1 MIGRSRITINFRRDG
16 VPISRVVYGIVTT
29 EHLDGK
35 LEPFAS
41 SLVFQNFYRLII
53 PRSLDLH
60 PAQNVT
66 VSFGERTNVRLET
79 PITPVYDAHGR
90 IRHYEAVVKSN

>member
-1 MIGRSRITINFRRDG
+1 MIGRDRITVNFKRDG
-16 VPISRVVYGIVTT
+16 VPHSRVVYGTVTT

-41 SLVFQNFYRLII
+41 SLVFQNFYRLTL
-53 PRSLDLH
+53 PRSLDLS

-79 PITPVYDAHGR
+79 PITPIYDRHGR
-90 IRHYEAVVKSN
+90 IHHYEAVVKSN